1 LQPTGEPDSDEPS
14 VDVAVQPGSALPIW
28 PVGPPERGSESDPAA
43 DLTPTL
49 SKAIH
54 RRARAVGEKEREY
67 PTGLYGPWRDETT
80 LLAHFSRSRLSRP
93 ASSS

>member
-1 LQPTGEPDSDEPS
+1 LQPNGEPDSDEAS
-14 VDVAVQPGSALPIW
+14 VDVAVQPGSALPIR

-54 RRARAVGEKEREY
+54 RRARAVGEQEREY
-67 PTGLYGPWRDETT
+67 QTGLYGPSRDETT
-80 LLAHFSRSRLSRP
+80 LLAHLSRSRLSRP
-93 ASSS
+93 A